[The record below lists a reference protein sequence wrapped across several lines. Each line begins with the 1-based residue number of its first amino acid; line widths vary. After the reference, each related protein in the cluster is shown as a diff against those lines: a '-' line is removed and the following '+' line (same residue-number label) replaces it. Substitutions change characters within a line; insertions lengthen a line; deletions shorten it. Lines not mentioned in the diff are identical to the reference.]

1 MRLKKSANLFK
12 VQLLPTD
19 ELGKV
24 LPELVSTAKQQL
36 SAIASSSRS
45 MVGIYGALLAKS
57 CFNCNSYTETIP
69 EACLNMSFTARFLIQ
84 SRIWIWSNWC

>member
-1 MRLKKSANLFK
+1 MRLKKAANLFK

-24 LPELVSTAKQQL
+24 LSVSTSKQQL

-57 CFNCNSYTETIP
+57 CFNCNSYIETIP
-69 EACLNMSFTARFLIQ
+69 ETCLNMSFTFFIQ
-84 SRIWIWSNWC
+84 SRI